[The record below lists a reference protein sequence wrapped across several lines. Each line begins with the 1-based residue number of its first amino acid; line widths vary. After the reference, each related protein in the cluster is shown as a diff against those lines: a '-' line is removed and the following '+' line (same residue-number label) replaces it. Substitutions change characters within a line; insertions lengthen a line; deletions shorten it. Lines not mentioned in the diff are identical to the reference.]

1 MDNPFEKRASE
12 SILGPRALLPLVSPG
27 PMEYFYSPQGKALFE
42 KLTIWIGSPGCGKT
56 TLARTLELDSLLV
69 LGTSPTTVNKELA
82 MFFGDLN
89 VLDAGI
95 PSLLSHRIPMT
106 TNFRSIWELPYS
118 ESLREALLR
127 AFVQSKSVLGW
138 MRQLERA
145 EIALDDVEIVLRE
158 DAESARTVMRTG
170 NASEFR
176 DYARKIELGVFKIVT
191 ALIPPSED
199 VFAQEILNSRYDVFE
214 EIIGIRIKRWPE
226 EQWGETVLK
235 PMVVI
240 DDAHELHPSQYIHL
254 RDWLKSRVITV
265 SRWIM
270 CRLDIVAPE
279 DYRDAIARDTPDG
292 ENLTPGSKHGRD
304 YYVKL
309 MQTTGARIR
318 QFRKMSSD
326 IADRYF
332 ARLPSFAENS
342 VKSLAQA
349 LLTSTPKLTS
359 SQLTELK
366 KSVDKLA
373 EDPHIAS
380 GRLAALKD
388 RIPSTLPEDE
398 QLAVLRILLHR
409 EINNTPQLTLLDMEP
424 AFEEAI
430 DDELDDNSSTG
441 MPQER
446 GKVRASVAEG
456 ARIQLMHQ
464 FKRPFYYGLD
474 KLSDASDT
482 NIEQFISLTGPMVGE
497 LMTKIIRR
505 KSAELAPGA
514 QHLSLQKTAQDAMNE
529 WDFPYRDSVQT
540 IVNWISERCLEKTLL
555 GHAPLDDGANAFGV
569 LQEEMDDVM
578 KQSKR
583 LARVLHFAFAY
594 KALVMVPHYNCKK
607 KRWCL
612 LELGGIPVLAKGL
625 TLSRGGFV
633 EGKLTDLESLIAN

>member
-12 SILGPRALLPLVSPG
+12 SILGPRSLLPLVSPG
-27 PMEYFYSPQGKALFE
+27 PMDYFYSPQRKALFE

-69 LGTSPTTVNKELA
+69 LGTSPTVNKELA
-82 MFFGDLN
+82 MFLADIG
-89 VLDAGI
+89 VLEDGA
-95 PSLLSHRIPMT
+95 PSLLTHRIPMT

-118 ESLREALLR
+118 TDLREDLLR

-145 EIALDDVEIVLRE
+145 EIDLDDVEIVLRE
-158 DAESARTVMRTG
+158 DAESARAVMRTG
-170 NASEFR
+170 NAREFR
-176 DYARKIELGVFKIVT
+176 DYARTIELGVFKIVT
-191 ALIPPSED
+191 ALVPPSEE
-199 VFAQEILNSRYDVFE
+199 VFTQQMLNSRYDVFE
-214 EIIGIRIKRWPE
+214 EIIGIKIKRWPE
-226 EQWGETVLK
+226 GQWKESILK

-240 DDAHELHPSQYIHL
+240 DDAHELHPNQYIHL
-254 RDWLKSRVITV
+254 RDWLKSRVITI

-279 DYRDAIARDTPDG
+279 DYRDAVVRDSPDG

-349 LLTSTPKLTS
+349 LLVNTPKLS
-359 SQLTELK
+359 ASHLSELK
-366 KSVDKLA
+366 KEIDKLA
-373 EDPHIAS
+373 GNPHIAP
-380 GRLAALKD
+380 GRLAALKS
-388 RIPSTLPEDE
+388 RVPISLPEDE
-398 QLAVLRILLHR
+398 QLAILRILLHR
-409 EINNTPQLTLLDMEP
+409 EINNSPQLTLLDMEP
-424 AFEEAI
+424 QVVQVEEREIDDDDPSGEAI
-430 DDELDDNSSTG
+430 EK
-441 MPQER
+441 

-464 FKRPFYYGLD
+464 YKRPFYFGLD

-482 NIEQFISLTGPMVGE
+482 NIEQFISLTGPLVSE

-505 KSAELAPGA
+505 KSADLTPLA
-514 QHLSLQKTAQDAMNE
+514 QHLSLQKTAQDTMNE
-529 WDFPYRDSVQT
+529 WDFPYRDNVQVL
-540 IVNWISERCLEKTLL
+540 VNWIADRCLERTML

-569 LQEEMDDVM
+569 LQEEMDAVLNNSGRM
-578 KQSKR
+578 
-583 LARVLHFAFAY
+583 ARILHFAFAY

-612 LELGGIPVLAKGL
+612 LELGGIPILAKGL

-633 EGKLTDLESLIAN
+633 EGKISDLDSLIAH